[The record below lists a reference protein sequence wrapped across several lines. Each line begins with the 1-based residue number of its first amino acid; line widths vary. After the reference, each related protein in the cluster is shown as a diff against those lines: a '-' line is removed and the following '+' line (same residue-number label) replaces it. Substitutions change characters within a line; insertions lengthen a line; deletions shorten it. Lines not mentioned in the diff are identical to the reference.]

1 MDPTGG
7 AANSTNGLVGDEML
21 QESDVPWL
29 ERALRCAELAIGVS
43 DPNPRVGCVLT
54 DSAGHFLAEGHT
66 QVAGGPHAEVMAL
79 RAAQAVGASV
89 VGGTA
94 YVTLEPCAHHGRTP
108 PCADALVAAGL
119 ARVVVALGDPNPL
132 VAGAGASRLRAAG
145 LVVDVLP
152 GDDPRAVQARELNIG
167 FLSRMERQRP
177 WVRLK
182 AATSLDGRTALDNG
196 DSKWIT
202 GPAARADG
210 HAWRR
215 RASAVL
221 TGIGTVLADDPQLN
235 VRGVQTL
242 RQPVKVVLDSAWRT
256 PLEAAL
262 WGDGATVWIYGLHGS
277 DAAASARRDQLRAR
291 GAEVIALPANGAGLD
306 LAALMSDLAKR
317 GVNELHVEAGSRV
330 NASLIEGG
338 WVDELLVYLAPKL
351 LGPGQPMADLQPL
364 GAVSQAQSWSVR
376 SVSCVGDDVCM
387 ILRSLVCGAPD

>member
-1 MDPTGG
+1 MF
-7 AANSTNGLVGDEML
+7 
-21 QESDVPWL
+21 QEADVLWL
-29 ERALRCAELAIGVS
+29 ERALRCAELAVGVS

-54 DSAGHFLAEGHT
+54 DSAGRFLAEGHT
-66 QVAGGPHAEVMAL
+66 QVAGGPHAEAMAL
-79 RAAQAVGASV
+79 RVAQAVGASV
-89 VGGTA
+89 VGCTA

-108 PCADALVAAGL
+108 PCADALLAAGL

-132 VAGAGASRLRAAG
+132 VAGAGSARLRAAG
-145 LVVDVLP
+145 VVVDVLP
-152 GDDPRAVQARELNIG
+152 VDDPLAIRARELNIG

-182 AATSLDGRTALDNG
+182 AATSLDGRTALNNG

-235 VRGVQTL
+235 VRGVATL

-256 PLEAAL
+256 PLSAAL
-262 WGDGATVWIYGLHGS
+262 WGDGATVWIYGLHAA
-277 DAAASARRDQLRAR
+277 DAEASARRDQLKAR
-291 GAEVIALPANGAGLD
+291 GAEVVELPAASAGLD

-351 LGPGQPMADLQPL
+351 LGPGRPMADLQAL
-364 GAVSQAQSWSVR
+364 GTVSQAQSWSVR
-376 SVSCVGDDVCM
+376 SVSSVGDDVCM